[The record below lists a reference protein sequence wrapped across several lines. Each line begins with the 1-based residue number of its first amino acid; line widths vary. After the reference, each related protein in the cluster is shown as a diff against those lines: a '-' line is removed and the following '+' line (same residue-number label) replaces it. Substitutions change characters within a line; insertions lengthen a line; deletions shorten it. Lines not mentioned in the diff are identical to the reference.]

1 MSAVNTIDR
10 INTVAACLEAVSDLM
25 NPERDLHAVNR
36 DKLAILLSFLT
47 DELRAASDGLGTSRS
62 GTGSR
67 PALHTV

>member
-1 MSAVNTIDR
+1 MSAFNPLDR
-10 INTVAACLEAVSDLM
+10 LNTVATCLEAVSDLM
-25 NPERDLHAVNR
+25 NPEPDLHSVNR

-47 DELRAASDGLGTSRS
+47 DELRVASDGLSTSRS